1 MTRER
6 DLYLDLLSKIL
17 VNSIYRDGSI
27 HPDNKGGYDA
37 DARGVG
43 ADWPA
48 QAHTMVGEKRLANL
62 RTLVERALNDGI
74 PGDFIETGVWRGGC
88 CILMRGILEAYGISD
103 RKVWVADSFEG
114 LPDPNPVDFPADEGL
129 FLSQFRELAISLEQ
143 VQENFRRYGL
153 LDDQVAFVKGW
164 FSDTLPGLDA
174 GPFALLRL
182 DGDLY
187 ESTIVALESLYPKLS
202 VGGYVIIDDY
212 HVIPQCRDAVAHY
225 RDRYG
230 ITDPIHDVDW
240 AGTWWQKTS
249 ALPG

>member
-6 DLYLDLLSKIL
+6 TLYLDLLSKIL

-27 HPDNKGGYDA
+27 HPDNNGAYDPER
-37 DARGVG
+37 RGVG

-48 QAHTMVGEKRLANL
+48 LAHTMVGEKRLANL
-62 RTLVERALNDGI
+62 RSLVERALNDGI
-74 PGDFIETGVWRGGC
+74 AGDFIETGVWRGGC
-88 CILMRGILEAYGISD
+88 CILMRGILEAYGIAD
-103 RKVWVADSFEG
+103 RKVWVCDSFEG
-114 LPDPNPVDFPADEGL
+114 LPDPNPRDFPADDGL
-129 FLSQFRELAISLEQ
+129 FLSQFKELAISLEQ

-153 LDDQVAFVKGW
+153 LDGQVEFVKGW
-164 FSDTLPGLDA
+164 FSDTLPGLEA
-174 GPFALLRL
+174 GPFAVLRL

-187 ESTIVALESLYPKLS
+187 ESTIVALESLYPRLS

-212 HVIPQCRDAVAHY
+212 HVIPQCRDAVTHY
-225 RDRYG
+225 RDRHG

-249 ALPG
+249 ALPA